1 MAKNKIIG
9 TLRTHPKGFGF
20 VKIKDKKQEVFI
32 PPTEINN
39 AMDQDIV
46 EIELE
51 KIEPE
56 KGPAGKIIKIV
67 ERTKKFLAGIIIKKE
82 NKMYFAYVPSF
93 GKDKKVYVKSK
104 QALKKGDRIL
114 MQILSYNDEIIC
126 QITKFIGSI
135 NNPYCDTQY
144 AIESYQI
151 NEEFSKESLNEAKKL
166 KKLQN
171 KKNRKDLTNLECITI
186 DPTTAKDFDDALSIS
201 VSDNKF
207 HLGVHIADVAHYI
220 KANSKLDKEAY
231 KRGNS
236 TYFPD
241 RTVPMLPFELSN
253 ELCSLKPGVI
263 KLCIS
268 VFMTFDNEGNL
279 LDYKILRSTIK
290 SRMRFTYEEAYK
302 VLKDTTKSPFSKT
315 LKHMEKLAL
324 LLKKKRFLRG
334 SIDFSIDEAKVMVD
348 KNGIPKEIKII
359 PYDISHQLVEEFML
373 KANETV
379 AIHLQENRKKM
390 LIYRTHE
397 HPMEKNFEDF
407 FMAAR
412 ALGFHVPDNPTHLDI
427 QDIFSKAKDT
437 DLNYYLSIMFIKNMK
452 LALYT
457 PDNIGH
463 YGLALDHYCH
473 FTSPIRRYND
483 LIIQRLLFD
492 EEDGKQ
498 KLNQIADNLSE
509 LERNSF
515 QAENFVIL
523 LKKLR
528 LLKKNFKKDRRQ
540 KFTATITNIK
550 QYGIVFEIKDY
561 YIEGFLHLSSLFDDY
576 YIFEPHRARLVGQ
589 KTKNVYSFG
598 DKIELLLSKIDLIF
612 LKTEWRLIGK
622 INK

>member
-1 MAKNKIIG
+1 MKKNKIIG

-20 VKIKDKKQEVFI
+20 VKIKGKKQDIFI
-32 PPTEINN
+32 PPSEINN

-46 EIELE
+46 EIEVE

-56 KGPAGKIIKIV
+56 KGPAGRIIGIV
-67 ERTKKFLAGIIIKKE
+67 ERTKEFLAGVILKKE
-82 NKMYFAYVPSF
+82 NNMYFAYVPSF
-93 GKDKKVYVKSK
+93 GKDKKVFVKSK
-104 QALKKGDRIL
+104 QSLKKGDRIL

-126 QITKFIGSI
+126 QMTKFIGSI
-135 NNPYCDTQY
+135 NNPHYDTPY

-151 NEEFSKESLNEAKKL
+151 NDEFSKGALNEAKKL

-171 KKNRKDLTNLECITI
+171 KKNREDLTNLECITI
-186 DPTTAKDFDDALSIS
+186 DPTTAKDFDDALSLS
-201 VSDNKF
+201 VIDNKF

-241 RTVPMLPFELSN
+241 RTIPMLPFELSN

-268 VFMTFDNEGNL
+268 VFMTFDNDGNL

-302 VLKDTTKSPFSKT
+302 VLKDSKESEFSQT
-315 LKHMEKLAL
+315 LKNMEKLAL

-334 SIDFSIDEAKVMVD
+334 SIDFAIDEAKIIVD
-348 KNGIPKEIKII
+348 KNGIPKEIRII

-379 AIHLQENRKKM
+379 ALYLQENKKKT

-412 ALGFHVPDNPTHLDI
+412 ALGFHVPDNPSHLDI

-463 YGLALDHYCH
+463 YGLALEHYCH

-492 EEDGKQ
+492 EEDSKQ
-498 KLNQIADNLSE
+498 KLNEIADNLSG

-523 LKKLR
+523 IKKLR
-528 LLKKNFKKDRRQ
+528 LLKKTFKKDRRQ

-550 QYGIVFEIKDY
+550 QYGIVFEINDY

-622 INK
+622 INR